1 MNILQGPMPSIAE
14 RAESDLNLPL
24 LAEGQEQSSGSRQ
37 PCNPTELTPIQ
48 CLRSADFWML
58 FVINGLCSGAGL
70 TLLNNVSQQVI
81 LRCPCGLY

>member
-1 MNILQGPMPSIAE
+1 MPSIAE

-37 PCNPTELTPIQ
+37 PRNPTELTPMQ